1 MDITDFKTARFN
13 IVGDGTKLKGEVHLA
28 GRSSI
33 SGEIE
38 GQLYAAEGS
47 QLILEKTSRVAGVL
61 KGHDIEIHGH
71 FQGEL
76 HASGTLTLRPGSDT
90 SGMIHAA
97 KIVVYPGALLNSET
111 SAG

>member
-13 IVGDGTKLKGEVHLA
+13 IVGDGTKLKGVLHLS

-33 SGEIE
+33 SGEIDGE
-38 GQLYAAEGS
+38 LYAAEGS
-47 QLILEKTSRVAGVL
+47 QLILEKTSRVVGKL
-61 KGHDIEIHGH
+61 FGHDVEIHGH

-76 HASGTLTLRPGSDT
+76 HATGTLTLRPGSDT
-90 SGMIHAA
+90 SGLIHAA
-97 KIVVYPGALLNSET
+97 RLVVYPGALMNSET